1 VKVQVFKQHRDA
13 VVVVLEGEY
22 DALGVSTT
30 HPEFERLIN
39 DELGDVVVDLAGV
52 TFMDSSG
59 AGALVFLH
67 KRLAE
72 RQRTLELVGAT
83 GQPLELLTLLR
94 ITNVIPVNQT
104 LVIRPEPAAGRTR
117 ERGA

>member
-1 VKVQVFKQHRDA
+1 VKVKVFKQHRDA

-22 DALGVSTT
+22 DALGVSATR
-30 HPEFERLIN
+30 PEFERLIN
-39 DELGDVVVDLAGV
+39 DELGEVIVDVAGV
-52 TFMDSSG
+52 SFMDSSG
-59 AGALVFLH
+59 AGSLVFLH

-72 RQRTLELVGAT
+72 RQRALELVGAT

-104 LVIRPEPAAGRTR
+104 LVIRPEPAAGPHPG
-117 ERGA
+117 E